1 MASIIRIKRSSGIL
15 APVNLKTAELA
26 YAYGTGT
33 FQNQGDRLFIGKG
46 DNGSGQATSIVTI
59 GGSYFTDMLDHNP
72 GLLRTNSAIIVD
84 SDKKIE
90 ELKSGNIH
98 IDGFNDKITGLVSPT
113 DSSGA
118 ATKKYVDSAIGL
130 IPSAVFTF
138 TGDSGSDT
146 VTLTDSGLNF
156 QGQPGEIHARVT
168 DNNLL
173 ISLDSSGVVAGTYG
187 SATSIPIIKVDDFG
201 RVDSVGTSPLSTTLS
216 IADSNDSHSIDLI
229 NDTLTFK
236 SSDGTLEVNNDSSVM
251 NFELPV
257 VFVGSGAGGGNNGFT
272 LPSVA
277 SVDSPDALST
287 HYGDN
292 DTMPRMQ
299 FDKYGRLRTM
309 SLYGNQPHIYWT
321 DTDGSGSI
329 YQTTANPHGG
339 YKPVTFVGRDG
350 VNVDL
355 TGDQLAGGG
364 GIRGDGAVKYS
375 ISLDS
380 NASITSSTL
389 SADSATFTKIKVD
402 VGSNHG
408 GMATQ
413 NRIELYG
420 DIKLGNDINNHQ
432 LDLSDVRLTSNITP
446 LSVNTS
452 HMGQWGNPFASLTL
466 GSGLNF
472 AGTPGQ
478 DHIYMRSD
486 RDSALT
492 ISTVQSSGIYP
503 TATGDMVTYRTKNG
517 DSAVVHHV
525 DIVVDNDKNAV
536 FGSGYTWN
544 GNFVPGKTTMRHD
557 TTDHWFEVLADSHTT
572 AMEIAAKG
580 ITLIGYDPAYD
591 FRSGMGAISGNGY
604 INLDGNVVPAIGRGS
619 SLYNQGY
626 RRDLGA
632 SGTRFG
638 TVYADHFNRP
648 QVVDSGS
655 YGGAN
660 AIPVVTVNQSGLID
674 SIGTVAVASQI
685 TVEDSDSTAVIDFA
699 SHNLKITSPGFPAFG
714 LTYDPTLDIQ
724 LDSNEFTIAMPQVN
738 STGHVPGHTKTYTG
752 SGTMT
757 PRLAIDRTGRIT
769 DITLVSTQ
777 PVSHWRDTDKVG
789 TLPYESRPSQS
800 VSFLGR
806 GGIKSAVTIGS
817 KNSPSNTT
825 FEFRLD
831 SNISGLTSLQVGNVK
846 LNGNTIS
853 STDSSNQLF
862 IDPFPVGD
870 SGDLVVRG
878 NLIVQGTQ
886 TTVNSTVVS
895 LNDKNLVLADSATTS
910 ATADGAGLT
919 VGGDQ
924 FDSTATKPQFVFD
937 AATYR
942 WDPNLPID
950 IPFVSLDSAVFLNG
964 VALREVMEDHL
975 DNFFGV
981 DSNNA
986 VTITYDDAANTMTW
1000 KGTDA
1005 TTSQKGVSSFD
1016 SSNFTVTAGHVAVTV
1031 LDGGTY

>member
-15 APVNLKTAELA
+15 APATLKTAELA

-33 FQNQGDRLFIGKG
+33 TGNQGDRLFVGKG
-46 DNGSGQATSIVTI
+46 DDGTGQATSVVVI

-113 DSSGA
+113 DSSDA

-229 NDTLTFK
+229 NDTLKFR
-236 SSDGTLEVNNDSSVM
+236 SSDGTLEINNDSSVM

-257 VFVGSGAGGGNNGFT
+257 VFTGSDPSNTGQPNLYGGFT
-272 LPSVA
+272 PYNQNIP
-277 SVDSPDALST
+277 DSPNMPSIF
-287 HYGDN
+287 YGSN
-292 DTMPRMQ
+292 DHMPRMQ
-299 FDKYGRLRTM
+299 FDKYGRLKKMT
-309 SLYGNQPHIYWT
+309 LYGNQPHIYWT

-339 YKPVTFVGRDG
+339 YKPITFVGRDG
-350 VNVDL
+350 IKVDL
-355 TGDQLAGGG
+355 TGDQTAGSG
-364 GIRGDGAVKYS
+364 GIRGDGAVKYT
-375 ISLDS
+375 IALDS
-380 NASITSSTL
+380 ATPLSAASITVDSGTYDLLKTDQLL
-389 SADSATFTKIKVD
+389 SRTGQNMTIAPNTDSGGTITIGTRYGYSQAQ
-402 VGSNHG
+402 GNH
-408 GMATQ
+408 
-413 NRIELYG
+413 
-420 DIKLGNDINNHQ
+420 K
-432 LDLSDVRLTSNITP
+432 LDLTNVGLKAGVIQGETVGTTYLGSWAVPFAGLTNWYDLGFRGGS
-446 LSVNTS
+446 S
-452 HMGQWGNPFASLTL
+452 HMYILDGQ
-466 GSGLNF
+466 
-472 AGTPGQ
+472 
-478 DHIYMRSD
+478 
-486 RDSALT
+486 DSALT
-492 ISTVQSSGIYP
+492 V
-503 TATGDMVTYRTKNG
+503 TAKDNLGNVGADMMRFNTY
-517 DSAVVHHV
+517 DSQIHLHV
-525 DIVVDNDKNAV
+525 DQVVDNDKNIV

-544 GNFVPGKTTMRHD
+544 NNPVPGRTTMRHD
-557 TTDHWFEVLADSHTT
+557 TTDHYFEFLADSHTT
-572 AMEIAAKG
+572 EAEFAAKN
-580 ITLIGYDPAYD
+580 ITLIGYDPAFD
-591 FRSGMGAISGNGY
+591 FRSGFGASTKIGN
-604 INLDGNVVPAIGRGS
+604 INLDGNVLPAVGRGS
-619 SLYNQGY
+619 SLYNIGY
-626 RRDLGA
+626 RRNLGA

-638 TVYADHFNRP
+638 TVY
-648 QVVDSGS
+648 VDSVDRGHYIDS
-655 YGGAN
+655 GIYGNAA
-660 AIPVVTVNQSGLID
+660 AIPVFTVNKTGLID
-674 SIGTVAVASQI
+674 SIGTVPVAGVDSASWGSASTHYRPGSGVVGDNLLTITTGDGTSHQVEISQWADSVQFGSHVRFSHQPNDKVIVPHNTKLSFQDHSHTGISGSPQAATMFRNSGITGEFDFYNNGNIKIWSSGNKGVYFPGKVEFENAVAFD
-685 TVEDSDSTAVIDFA
+685 DSAT
-699 SHNLKITSPGFPAFG
+699 
-714 LTYDPTLDIQ
+714 
-724 LDSNEFTIAMPQVN
+724 FT
-738 STGHVPGHTKTYTG
+738 K
-752 SGTMT
+752 
-757 PRLAIDRTGRIT
+757 
-769 DITLVSTQ
+769 VS
-777 PVSHWRDTDKVG
+777 VDN
-789 TLPYESRPSQS
+789 
-800 VSFLGR
+800 
-806 GGIKSAVTIGS
+806 VTI
-817 KNSPSNTT
+817 
-825 FEFRLD
+825 D
-831 SNISGLTSLQVGNVK
+831 
-846 LNGNTIS
+846 GNTIS
-853 STDSSNQLF
+853 STDNSNQLF

-886 TTVNSTVVS
+886 TTVNSSVVS

-937 AATYR
+937 AATYM

-986 VTITYDDAANTMTW
+986 VTITYDDVANTMTW

-1016 SSNFTVTAGHVAVTV
+1016 SSNFTITAGHVAVTV
-1031 LDGGTY
+1031 LDGGTW